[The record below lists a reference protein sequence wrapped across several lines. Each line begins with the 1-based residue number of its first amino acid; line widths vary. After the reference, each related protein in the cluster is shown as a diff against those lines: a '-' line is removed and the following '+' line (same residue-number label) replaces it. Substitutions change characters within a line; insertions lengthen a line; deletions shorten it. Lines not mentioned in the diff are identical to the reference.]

1 MRGLHVA
8 NVDLNKLTLGEKIVA
23 GAGIVLIIDLLFLP
37 WHNVDLGFASVSR
50 SGIESPNGFWGLL
63 ALLLTIAIVAV
74 IAVRNFTDAK
84 LPDLPVPWPQAIF
97 YACLAV
103 LALLVLKLVLEMD
116 FLGFGAWLGI
126 LLAAGMAYGGFLI
139 SKDAPAA
146 GTTGT
151 PGTGPGTPL
160 T

>member
-1 MRGLHVA
+1 MA

-23 GAGIVLIIDLLFLP
+23 GAGILLVVDLLFLP
-37 WHNVDLGFASVSR
+37 WHDIDLGFGLGSVSR
-50 SGIESPNGFWGLL
+50 SATESPNGFWGLL
-63 ALLLTIAIVAV
+63 ALLLTIAIVVVLAL
-74 IAVRNFTDAK
+74 RNFTDTK

-103 LALLVLKLVLEMD
+103 LGLLVLKLVIEMD
-116 FLGFGAWLGI
+116 FLGFGAWLGL

-139 SKDAPAA
+139 SKDAPA

-151 PGTGPGTPL
+151 AGPGAGPIA
-160 T
+160 